1 MPDAPRAERDY
12 QPDHLIVTVAS
23 MNAPQKFPK
32 SKRLLTRFDYNR
44 VFNKSRRV
52 GSQHFLLIYHLNKQ
66 SEARLG
72 IIVSKKVD
80 KRAVVRNH
88 IKRLIRESFRL
99 HSGLNGG
106 EYVVMARPGRKLE
119 RIGNQQ
125 IRDELDELWARVNAI
140 LNGMRKT

>member
-1 MPDAPRAERDY
+1 
-12 QPDHLIVTVAS
+12 

-72 IIVSKKVD
+72 IIVSRKVD
-80 KRAVVRNH
+80 KRAVVRNR

-99 HSGLNGG
+99 HGGLNGG
-106 EYVVMARPGRKLE
+106 EFVVMARAGRPFE
-119 RIGNQQ
+119 RIGNHQ
-125 IRDELDELWARVNAI
+125 IRNELDELWARVNAI